1 MKSPNKYIRKAI
13 IDRLTGNV
21 IYNGNPIDVVGQAT
35 FETDFPFIRVYSYS
49 TQETDQNQTTFIQEV
64 RTNIEVVF
72 RYPSDSGG
80 ETDADNAVDKILELI
95 RTRSSGYFNLS
106 GEGFNVFTCVCENID
121 SFEEIE
127 DDFNY
132 IRKIV
137 LISNKIEQND

>member
-1 MKSPNKYIRKAI
+1 MKSPNKFIRKAI
-13 IDRLTGNV
+13 IDRLTDNV
-21 IYNGNPIDVVGQAT
+21 IVNGNALDVVGQAT
-35 FETDFPFIRVYSYS
+35 FETSFPFIRVYSYS
-49 TQETDQNQTTFIQEV
+49 QQETNQNQSTFIQEV

-80 ETDADNAVDKILELI
+80 ETDADDAVNQILELI

-106 GEGFNVFTCVCENID
+106 GDGFNVFTCVCENID
-121 SFEEIE
+121 SFEESE
-127 DDFNY
+127 DDYNY